1 MQRDAMDE
9 NTSQATPG
17 GALTTPHQQP
27 TAIAASAPQ
36 SPRRLE
42 AGRVSMRESLRGL
55 LDAVLDRLDV
65 AADRIADAAGLR

>member
-1 MQRDAMDE
+1 MDE
-9 NTSQATPG
+9 NTSQTTPG
-17 GALTTPHQQP
+17 GALTPPQLQQH
-27 TAIAASAPQ
+27 TAVAASAPH

-42 AGRVSMRESLRGL
+42 PGRVSMRESLRGL